1 LAPNKQKIED
11 LLRPE
16 IEAHGAQLVEFSIRG
31 ERIGKVVELF
41 VDTDE
46 GITAE
51 KCAEISRSVSPVLDG
66 LDEFQGKY
74 NLVVSSPGIDRP
86 LKFLKQYKRNIGRTI
101 SVRMKCESGRKIEGE
116 LLEVSQNAI
125 IVKNET
131 GNSQEISFSDIS
143 EAFIK
148 PRW

>member
-1 LAPNKQKIED
+1 LASEKQKIEN

-16 IEAHGAQLVEFSIRG
+16 IEALGAQFIEFSIRG
-31 ERIGKVVELF
+31 ERTGKVVELF

-51 KCAEISRSVSPVLDG
+51 KCVEISRRVSPILDG

-74 NLVVSSPGIDRP
+74 NLIVSSPGIDRP
-86 LKFLKQYKRNIGRTI
+86 LKFLKQYERNIGRTI
-101 SVRMKCESGRKIEGE
+101 SVKMKSGSSGKIEGE
-116 LLEVSQNAI
+116 LLEVSKNGI
-125 IVKNET
+125 IVKNEK

-143 EAFIK
+143 EAFIR